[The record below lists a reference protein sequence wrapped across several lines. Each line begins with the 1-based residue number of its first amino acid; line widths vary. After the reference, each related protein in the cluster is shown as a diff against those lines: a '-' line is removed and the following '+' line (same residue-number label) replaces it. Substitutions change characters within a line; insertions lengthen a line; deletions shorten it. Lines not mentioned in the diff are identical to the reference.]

1 MAKSKFISYLSIFF
15 FILLAANYEGANG
28 HNHHYRHRFHP
39 KKLFVFGDSYVDTG
53 NTNKS
58 LSISWK
64 VPYGIT
70 FPNKPAGR
78 FSDGRVLTDFLA
90 RFYGLKSP
98 LPYMLR
104 NLAGKKAFR
113 YGTNFAFGGTGVF
126 NTVFPGANMTVQTGF
141 LKTLLDGSHYSQR
154 DLDTS
159 MALVALS
166 GNDYSTYLFR
176 GGLFQNIPAFIT
188 QVVNQLAINLKSIH
202 DMGVKKV
209 VVTSLQPLGCLPRS
223 TILNSFSQCNA
234 TENTAVEFHNLLLR
248 QAVAKLNNET
258 ANTNRGSPAFIILD
272 LFSSFNTTIF
282 HDDKF
287 VNPLKPC
294 CMGIKNGSCG
304 VVNSS
309 GVKMYTLCKKPEN
322 SFFWDTVHPTQ
333 AGWRAVYLTLRS
345 SLSQI

>member
-1 MAKSKFISYLSIFF
+1 MAKSKLVYYLSIFIF
-15 FILLAANYEGANG
+15 TIFAAKYEGTNA
-28 HNHHYRHRFHP
+28 HNHNYKHRFHP

-58 LSISWK
+58 LSTSWN
-64 VPYGIT
+64 VPYGVT

-98 LPYMLR
+98 VPYMLR
-104 NLAGKKAFR
+104 NLAGKRAVS

-126 NTVFPGANMTVQTGF
+126 DTLFPGANMTVQIGF
-141 LKTLLDGSHYSQR
+141 LRALLDGSHYSKR
-154 DLDTS
+154 DVDTS

-176 GGLFQNIPAFIT
+176 GGLFQNISAYIT
-188 QVVNQLAINLKSIH
+188 QVVNQLAINLRSIH
-202 DMGVKKV
+202 HMGVRKV
-209 VVTSLQPLGCLPRS
+209 FVTSLQPLGCLPKV

-234 TENTAVEFHNLLLR
+234 TLNSAVKIHNLLLR

-258 ANTNRGSPAFIILD
+258 ANTNGGSPAFIILD

-282 HDDKF
+282 RDDKF

-294 CMGIKNGSCG
+294 CMGIKDGSCG
-304 VVNSS
+304 TVNSS
-309 GVKMYTLCKKPEN
+309 GEKMYTVCEKPQN
-322 SFFWDTVHPTQ
+322 SIFWDTVHPTQ
-333 AGWRAVYLTLRS
+333 AGWRAVYLTLQS